1 MILLNLNQHMRTPSP
16 SSFVPSAVERV
27 KIRDLLAALAG
38 REDELR
44 GTRFLAPCVRGG
56 AVVLRGGGLLY
67 SFTPQPQ
74 DFEGWGIFEPF
85 DETTARLIE
94 EAAPRLIREYL
105 QSLKQIRLRLAYRVE
120 GQTWLA
126 SPVNEAD
133 ARQRL
138 DSGEAQRVF
147 LVQEGAQF
155 EQIVARWDGAACWF
169 EEVDRRADPTDAE
182 RLREALRSDTPPA
195 QISWKNCTPEMRGC
209 YVQAMQQRTGSRR
222 KLRYLSDE
230 QRLREALAFGGG
242 HLISLE
248 AQDDY
253 WEILWATPN
262 EYSYTSTIRRRDLT
276 VIDAGFCLS
285 GKDSDFDVQ
294 SLVKVAEAGGDCQ
307 W

>member
-27 KIRDLLAALAG
+27 KIRDLLAALAA

-94 EAAPRLIREYL
+94 EAAPRLICEYL
-105 QSLKQIRLRLAYRVE
+105 QSLKQIRLRLSYRVE

-155 EQIVARWDGAACWF
+155 EQIVARWDGAFCWF

-182 RLREALRSDTPPA
+182 RLREALRSETPPA
-195 QISWKNCTPEMRGC
+195 QIGWKNCTPEMRGC

-248 AQDDY
+248 AQDDC

-262 EYSYTSTIRRRDLT
+262 EYSYTSIIRKRDLT

-285 GKDSDFDVQ
+285 GQDSDFDVQ

>member
-1 MILLNLNQHMRTPSP
+1 MILLNLNQHMRAPSP
-16 SSFVPSAVERV
+16 SSFVPSAGERV
-27 KIRDLLAALAG
+27 KIRELLAALAAK
-38 REDELR
+38 EDELR
-44 GTRFLAPCVRGG
+44 GTRFLAPCVRGV

-85 DETTARLIE
+85 DETTARLVE
-94 EAAPRLIREYL
+94 EAAARQISEYL
-105 QSLKQIRLRLAYRVE
+105 QSLKQIRLRLAYRVK

-138 DSGEAQRVF
+138 GTREAQRVF
-147 LVQEGAQF
+147 LVNEGAQF
-155 EQIVARWDGAACWF
+155 EQIVARWDGAVCWF
-169 EEVDRRADPTDAE
+169 EEVDRRADPTNAE
-182 RLREALRSDTPPA
+182 RLREALRSETPPA
-195 QISWKNCTPEMRGC
+195 HLGWKNCTPQMRGC
-209 YVQAMQQRTGSRR
+209 YAQALQQRTGSQR

-248 AQDDY
+248 EQDDC
-253 WEILWATPN
+253 WEVLWATPD
-262 EYSYTSTIRRRDLT
+262 ECSYTSIIRKRDLT

-285 GKDSDFDVQ
+285 EQDSDFDMQ
-294 SLVKVAEAGGDCQ
+294 SLVKVAEGEGGCH